1 MFVLILLNS
10 AAYIGTFKQALNT
23 QKPHWLTTIQNL
35 ELKILKMQKFAI
47 AYDRFILPCKELSWA
62 DHKKRLKIIIKT

>member
-47 AYDRFILPCKELSWA
+47 AILWGVLM
-62 DHKKRLKIIIKT
+62 